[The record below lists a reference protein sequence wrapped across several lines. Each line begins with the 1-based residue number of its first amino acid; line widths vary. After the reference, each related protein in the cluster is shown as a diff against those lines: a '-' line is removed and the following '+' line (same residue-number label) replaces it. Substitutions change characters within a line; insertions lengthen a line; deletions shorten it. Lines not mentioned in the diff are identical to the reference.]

1 MTGLLGMF
9 KKVYSLAAQ
18 SFYMRKNEV
27 FNRVSSSSWQTFG
40 QLGRA
45 VENLA
50 VRSAP
55 FLVRSRQYVT
65 DWVEIRVFL
74 CL

>member
-1 MTGLLGMF
+1 MDGLRGKF

-18 SFYMRKNEV
+18 SFCMRKKWG
-27 FNRVSSSSWQTFG
+27 FNSASSSFRQAFG

-50 VRSAP
+50 VRSVP
-55 FLVRSRQYVT
+55 FLLRSRQCET